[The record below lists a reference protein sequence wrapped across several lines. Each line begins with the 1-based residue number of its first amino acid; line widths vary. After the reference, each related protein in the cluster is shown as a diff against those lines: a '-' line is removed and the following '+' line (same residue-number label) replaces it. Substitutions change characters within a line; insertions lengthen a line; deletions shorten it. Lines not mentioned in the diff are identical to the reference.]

1 MIIEL
6 HLHKASQINDA
17 ALEVRTMTS
26 SRNGCEF
33 PGIKHDV
40 IPKVSTC

>member
-1 MIIEL
+1 MIIEF
-6 HLHKASQINDA
+6 HVPKASQINDA

-33 PGIKHDV
+33 PSIKHDV
-40 IPKVSTC
+40 MPEVSTC